1 MVVGESTE
9 AGAPNALPTPQTTA
23 PTGFPN
29 QAAVDNIMS
38 GIGNTGTVKLNN
50 HRKKLRQRFDI
61 IKKLGQGTYG
71 KVQLGINKETSQ
83 EVAIKTIKKCKIETE
98 ADLIRIRRE
107 VQIMSSVQHPNIIHI
122 YEVFENREKMVLV
135 MEFAAGGELYDYLS
149 ERKVLSEEEARRVF
163 RQIATAVYY
172 CHKHKICHRDLKL
185 ENILLDENG
194 NAKIADFGLSNV
206 FDEQRLLAT
215 FCGSPLYASPEIVKG
230 TPYQGPEVD
239 CWSLGVLLYT
249 LVYGAM
255 PFDGSNF
262 KRLVKQI
269 SQGDY
274 YEPKKPSP
282 ASPLIREMLTVCPQ
296 RRATIEQICNHWWVN
311 EGYNESCL
319 DLAEELANQ
328 TPVRLDVLLSLAP
341 SSVTADQLV
350 VPGVEDG
357 KATDRVTRSHSV
369 GSIIDLGSTEAE
381 RRIIDMVQAGGEAA
395 LMPSPT
401 RTITPAESPAQPKRK
416 LETTVS
422 MENAT
427 GAKKKEKPTE
437 NLKNESLTI
446 VEAMDVDPA
455 IPESQSQ
462 AIVDDAAE
470 QEVLQAPPPSETVRE
485 NVTEIKEEVAP
496 VEVNTEAKKVI
507 KKKVAAGAAKG
518 SEESEKTP
526 AKGVRKTASKN
537 KTADLA
543 STIKEVADED
553 APSAA
558 PASAVERKNSLPEE
572 NLTKPTERRRSRI
585 FETAEKFQN
594 MANQASDRAK
604 KFIVPGV
611 GASSGFKRDTERR
624 ASVPA
629 TTECVEKEVVT
640 QPPPVQR
647 AVTSSEEVRR
657 EESAPTVEKS
667 STREVVNKSHQDDLQ
682 SSDSKGSVQSFSLED
697 ARKSMEN
704 SIALLNQARNES
716 NPDVDQ
722 LCAKT
727 ENVAVSDENAE
738 RQRKLKNAREIIG
751 IRKPPVPFGINGRS
765 ISGSVVPSATGSE
778 KKSMR
783 LQVGPDPN
791 DVRTATFSVSTPEQR
806 TFDREPLTASIP
818 KPVAVGT
825 TTESPAG
832 EGTMKTS
839 RAEIVLKSATLP
851 RRKATKPEVQME
863 PSNKPETGM
872 RFSTEMQH
880 QMPDLRSAPI
890 REHSTPYSPLSLHQR
905 AMSLEPQAREHFVPI
920 ARPSTYIRT
929 TSSNPFR
936 ATSLS
941 RQSTNESDT
950 ETTTTTSATQ
960 SQQNVAGGTNQPIKK
975 SPREFIIPIAVEGG
989 GYITPRAG
997 SLEPSE
1003 STASGSTFRSTA
1015 SRTKR
1020 IGSLLSERDSEEDS
1034 LFNKL
1039 HRHTSLTKENDMDE
1053 PRFHSMHRLRSTRPT
1068 KKINQDPS
1076 ADSASS
1082 GEDDD
1087 EDGFEIL
1094 TAENLFSTL
1103 LQRVRA
1109 LTNRINVNNDTTTGL
1124 PSSRFMSN
1132 LRQGHTP
1139 FWHHDPFGSTTHPSH
1154 QSYSYRSETVE
1165 TKVTRLN
1172 NGGHPWRTSM
1182 TRDLTADIDS
1192 MFSRSTGSTLPRGT
1206 KNKYKRSGSDHCDGD
1221 GGDSGENLDLADLDL
1236 SQLRL
1241 TKKDLETLS
1250 SITPALSKR
1259 VQDQLLAKLPP
1270 NQAKKLS
1277 RTLSMQNN
1285 ATQNNSQKVYKRSLS
1300 GGRDISD
1307 GKPDLIKDVTD
1318 LGGKVTDLDRDSV
1331 YRRSLSRSKYDVG
1344 EKESRSSSRC
1354 RDSMRSSYSSDTSDK
1369 YKTYS
1374 PYSDN
1379 YGMTL
1384 ERKSDYEKPP
1394 SPYRYYDTLPPRS
1407 SCMSPTK
1414 EHYGRPPIGGCL
1426 SPPPVISP
1434 DNSVLRRRSSQRRI
1448 SRFLRPDFFDTP
1460 REESIYVTDREARDA
1475 ESQKILREIREKSRE
1490 RSRERN
1496 LDSYDR
1502 YKRESNEDRLAYF
1515 TDKYNPDETLSRRK
1529 HLINCPQYSP
1539 DPVANALDLIS
1550 ARRRSLSRSRD
1561 LSEGA
1566 KSCESDISLTDRI
1579 LNELQNISRQQSENP
1594 PPEEA
1599 AKIKVKK
1606 SKSKSDSSEK
1616 TGEEKKVKKQK
1627 SKSKIP
1633 AKHDTN
1639 QSSLTAN
1646 DMDLVKN
1653 LTEQINSVN
1662 LLLDNPP
1669 SEEKKKESK
1678 LIRPKSYPNKEPEK
1692 LKKISPDKSKSSL
1705 VNEQNIPQIT
1715 VEMPIQEEKCQ
1726 VRPKSFPNSKLTPPK
1741 ELKEFKKSAAVELN
1755 GITNGEKIE
1764 KPEKPAK
1771 VSKSPPKN
1779 VTESSGGNPPAT
1791 KTIKKVVKVV
1801 KKSPPKAETSNNVSE
1816 KSEKTPPKIEEV
1828 REKSPEKKSR
1838 GFLYSISQKFEKLKE
1853 NTKTKEKKNA
1863 TKEVAAGKPEKSKS
1877 KDCILNGG
1885 ENIPSAGKTEEIP
1898 TIVIKKKK
1906 TKSVEPPPQDDSKAV
1921 DEKSSAA
1928 AKLERKSKIDAMI
1941 RNLRERSVP
1950 KNSEITESGLIKRA
1964 VSVEDMPGA
1973 FNKCAVNRV
1982 LGLFKKIEKDSI
1994 ESGNRVRSTKSIGNV
2009 VGLHQNDYNGVKE
2022 RPKSSGFVSKLK
2034 KTYPYT
2040 GAKSDTIVTITEH
2053 LQKQQLGKQD
2063 KVNGNTKIPVK
2074 CLPNCPDCG
2083 EEAAAAAMQVTKR
2096 HSNGEAMGQSVE
2108 EKERIRNNR
2117 KGLMLDFTKLDCC
2130 PETSKRHSMVEPK
2143 VSNFTNN
2150 NLVNHQS
2157 NHQTAEINQN
2167 HLHTPSSD
2175 YMASYS
2181 SDSRSPYDIDCGAST
2196 STFFSP
2202 TDEPELYFDDW
2213 SVCSDDHLIVNSPP
2227 PLTKLSRNP
2236 VHVISPQHDHPAS
2249 VESIVDR
2256 IRRKSFYTRFNEKK
2270 PKRVSTIVGPA
2281 AKDYYRESSRSKSRP
2296 PEYVKSPTV
2305 TIGDHSRGVHEYY
2318 RPLRMP
2324 TDSTTS
2330 SSSSSSKHNSAP
2342 VNGYKDFLPQRHT
2355 TGDFL
2360 SGTSLRRPNYTT
2372 DLSYQVK
2379 STPGNRSSLYGEG
2392 NSIYSTFSPKRRVSY
2407 ASGGPID
2414 TYATLGRKSSGL
2426 LMGKCVENGA
2436 NPSNNFYVRTS
2447 SALPSR
2453 RSPTTNI

>member
-9 AGAPNALPTPQTTA
+9 AGAANALPTPQTTA
-23 PTGFPN
+23 PPSGFPN

-149 ERKVLSEEEARRVF
+149 ERKVLTEEEARRVF

-206 FDEQRLLAT
+206 FDDQRLLAT

-311 EGYNESCL
+311 EGYPESCL

-350 VPGVEDG
+350 VPAPEHS
-357 KATDRVTRSHSV
+357 KSTDRVPRSHSV

-422 MENAT
+422 TENAT

-437 NLKNESLTI
+437 HLKNESLTI
-446 VEAMDVDPA
+446 VEAMDVDPGV
-455 IPESQSQ
+455 PDTQSQ
-462 AIVDDAAE
+462 AIVEDAKK
-470 QEVLQAPPPSETVRE
+470 QEVLSSNALGEVAAESP
-485 NVTEIKEEVAP
+485 KEEVSTEVSPEKKKVLKKKTSEEKSP
-496 VEVNTEAKKVI
+496 VKVI
-507 KKKVAAGAAKG
+507 KKV
-518 SEESEKTP
+518 
-526 AKGVRKTASKN
+526 ASKN

-543 STIKEVADED
+543 GTIKEVVDEEGAS
-553 APSAA
+553 APSQ
-558 PASAVERKNSLPEE
+558 ERKNSLPDE
-572 NLTKPTERRRSRI
+572 NVGKPAERRRSRI

-594 MANQASDRAK
+594 LANQASDRAK
-604 KFIVPGV
+604 KFVVPG
-611 GASSGFKRDTERR
+611 GGGGGGGGSGGFKRDTERR
-624 ASVPA
+624 ASVPQ
-629 TTECVEKEVVT
+629 CVEKEVT
-640 QPPPVQR
+640 SPQAQTSAESGTPV
-647 AVTSSEEVRR
+647 V
-657 EESAPTVEKS
+657 KS
-667 STREVVNKSHQDDLQ
+667 STREEVSSKSCQDDVE
-682 SSDSKGSVQSFSLED
+682 SSDSKGSVHSFSLEE

-751 IRKPPVPFGINGRS
+751 IRKPPVPFGMNGRS
-765 ISGSVVPSATGSE
+765 ISGSVVPSATAND

-783 LQVGPDPN
+783 LQVGPDPS
-791 DVRTATFSVSTPEQR
+791 DMRTATFSVSTPEQR
-806 TFDREPLTASIP
+806 IFDREPVTASIP
-818 KPVAVGT
+818 KPAT
-825 TTESPAG
+825 APTPTPG

-851 RRKATKPEVQME
+851 RRKGTKTDIQLDTSAP
-863 PSNKPETGM
+863 NKAETGM

-880 QMPDLRSAPI
+880 QVPDLRSAPI

-905 AMSLEPQAREHFVPI
+905 AMSVEPQPREHFVPI
-920 ARPSTYIRT
+920 ARPSNYIRP

-936 ATSLS
+936 AASLS

-950 ETTTTTSATQ
+950 ETNTTTTSATQ

-1003 STASGSTFRSTA
+1003 STTSGSTFRSTA

-1020 IGSLLSERDSEEDS
+1020 MGSLLGERDSEEDS

-1039 HRHTSLTKENDMDE
+1039 HRHTSLTKESDTDE
-1053 PRFHSMHRLRSTRPT
+1053 PRFHSMHRLRSTRPV
-1068 KKINQDPS
+1068 KKINQEPS

-1109 LTNRINVNNDTTTGL
+1109 LTNRINVNNETTSGF

-1132 LRQGHTP
+1132 IRQGHSP
-1139 FWHHDPFGSTTHPSH
+1139 FWNHDPFGS
-1154 QSYSYRSETVE
+1154 
-1165 TKVTRLN
+1165 RLN

-1192 MFSRSTGSTLPRGT
+1192 MFSRSTGATLPRG
-1206 KNKYKRSGSDHCDGD
+1206 KNKFKRGGNDHCDGGD
-1221 GGDSGENLDLADLDL
+1221 GQDNGDNLDLADLDL

-1285 ATQNNSQKVYKRSLS
+1285 ASQTNGQKVYKRSLS
-1300 GGRDISD
+1300 GGRDMSD
-1307 GKPDLIKDVTD
+1307 GKPDLIKDVDMDKDGT
-1318 LGGKVTDLDRDSV
+1318 
-1331 YRRSLSRSKYDVG
+1331 YRRSQSRSRYDTA

-1354 RDSMRSSYSSDTSDK
+1354 RDSLRSSYSSDASDK

-1379 YGMTL
+1379 MAVSVD
-1384 ERKSDYEKPP
+1384 RKNDYEKLP

-1414 EHYGRPPIGGCL
+1414 DHYGRPPIGGGCL
-1426 SPPPVISP
+1426 SPPPVLSS

-1460 REESIYVTDREARDA
+1460 REESIYVADRESRDA
-1475 ESQKILREIREKSRE
+1475 DSQKILREIRERSRE
-1490 RSRERN
+1490 RS
-1496 LDSYDR
+1496 LDPYDR
-1502 YKRESNEDRLAYF
+1502 FKRDSSSDRLAYLS
-1515 TDKYNPDETLSRRK
+1515 DKYTDDALTRSRK
-1529 HLINCPQYSP
+1529 HMINCPQYTA
-1539 DPVANALDLIS
+1539 DTVANALDLIK

-1561 LSEGA
+1561 LSEGG
-1566 KSCESDISLTDRI
+1566 KSCDSEISLTDRI
-1579 LNELQNISRQQSENP
+1579 LNELQNISRASTTKSEA
-1594 PPEEA
+1594 EESS
-1599 AKIKVKK
+1599 KIAKVKK
-1606 SKSKSDSSEK
+1606 SKSKSENVTSE
-1616 TGEEKKVKKQK
+1616 ENVEKKIKKQK
-1627 SKSKIP
+1627 SKSRIP
-1633 AKHDTN
+1633 AKADPT
-1639 QSSLTAN
+1639 QMSSN
-1646 DMDLVKN
+1646 DLVKN
-1653 LTEQINSVN
+1653 LTDQINSVN
-1662 LLLDNPP
+1662 LLLENTSPP
-1669 SEEKKKESK
+1669 PPIEEKTKKESK

-1692 LKKISPDKSKSSL
+1692 MKKISPDKSKASL
-1705 VNEQNIPQIT
+1705 VAEQESANAEGQGISS
-1715 VEMPIQEEKCQ
+1715 EERSQ
-1726 VRPKSFPNSKLTPPK
+1726 SRPKSFPNSKITPPK
-1741 ELKEFKKSAAVELN
+1741 ELKEFKKSLDVN
-1755 GITNGEKIE
+1755 GLPIE
-1764 KPEKPAK
+1764 KSGKS
-1771 VSKSPPKN
+1771 SKSPPKTLTN
-1779 VTESSGGNPPAT
+1779 SDSPPTEPSKPA
-1791 KTIKKVVKVV
+1791 KTTKKVIKIV
-1801 KKSPPKAETSNNVSE
+1801 KKSPPKAESKAEVTPAAVPAIPTVE
-1816 KSEKTPPKIEEV
+1816 KSPPKTEESREKTP
-1828 REKSPEKKSR
+1828 EKKNR

-1853 NTKTKEKKNA
+1853 NTKTAKEKKKEAAKEA
-1863 TKEVAAGKPEKSKS
+1863 TPKPIVVKSKS
-1877 KDCILNGG
+1877 KECILNGDISTG
-1885 ENIPSAGKTEEIP
+1885 GQDPEVTATV
-1898 TIVIKKKK
+1898 IVKKKRSK
-1906 TKSVEPPPQDDSKAV
+1906 TADPPLELTRSEEA
-1921 DEKSSAA
+1921 SSAA
-1928 AKLERKSKIDAMI
+1928 AKQDRKSKIDAMI

-1950 KNSEITESGLIKRA
+1950 RSPVITESGLIKRA
-1964 VSVEDMPGA
+1964 VSVEDMPGT
-1973 FNKCAVNRV
+1973 FNKCGVNRV

-1994 ESGNRVRSTKSIGNV
+1994 DGNRVRNTKSIGNV
-2009 VGLHQNDYNGVKE
+2009 VGIQQNEMNGVKE
-2022 RPKSSGFVSKLK
+2022 RPKSGGFVSKLK

-2040 GAKSDTIVTITEH
+2040 GAKSDTIVTITEQ
-2053 LQKQQLGKQD
+2053 LQRQQQQQVGKQD
-2063 KVNGNTKIPVK
+2063 KVNGNTKIPMK

-2083 EEAAAAAMQVTKR
+2083 EEAVQVTKR
-2096 HSNGEAMGQSVE
+2096 HSNGEMLGQTVE

-2130 PETSKRHSMVEPK
+2130 PDAKRHSMMEPK
-2143 VSNFTNN
+2143 INNYHGHANN
-2150 NLVNHQS
+2150 NLTNHHGT
-2157 NHQTAEINQN
+2157 NEINQN
-2167 HLHTPSSD
+2167 HLHTPSSE

-2213 SVCSDDHLIVNSPP
+2213 SICSDDHVITSPP
-2227 PLTKLSRNP
+2227 PLKHTHHTPS
-2236 VHVISPQHDHPAS
+2236 HISTQPGHPSS

-2281 AKDYYRESSRSKSRP
+2281 AKDYYRDSTSRSKSRP

-2305 TIGDHSRGVHEYY
+2305 TIGDHSRGMHEYY
-2318 RPLRMP
+2318 RPIRLP
-2324 TDSTTS
+2324 TESTTS

-2342 VNGYKDFLPQRHT
+2342 INGYRSTDFLTPNRHTNDFLPT
-2355 TGDFL
+2355 PT
-2360 SGTSLRRPNYTT
+2360 LRRPNYST
-2372 DLSYQVK
+2372 DLNSYQVK
-2379 STPGNRSSLYGEG
+2379 SSNNPTNRSSLYGDG

-2414 TYATLGRKSSGL
+2414 TYATLGRKSGGL
-2426 LMGKCVENGA
+2426 LVGKCVENGA

-2453 RSPTTNI
+2453 RSPTANI

>member
-9 AGAPNALPTPQTTA
+9 AGAANALPTPQTTA

-311 EGYNESCL
+311 EGYQESCL

-350 VPGVEDG
+350 VPGLEDG
-357 KATDRVTRSHSV
+357 KPTDRVTRSHSV
-369 GSIIDLGSTEAE
+369 GSIIDLANTEAE

-446 VEAMDVDPA
+446 VEAMDLDPE
-455 IPESQSQ
+455 IPQSQSE
-462 AIVDDAAE
+462 AIVEDAKE
-470 QEVLQAPPPSETVRE
+470 KEVLQLAEEAPSETVRE
-485 NVTEIKEEVAP
+485 IVEEVPVKDGSPEKKKVVKKKEEV
-496 VEVNTEAKKVI
+496 VK
-507 KKKVAAGAAKG
+507 
-518 SEESEKTP
+518 EKTP
-526 AKGVRKTASKN
+526 VKKTASKG
-537 KTADLA
+537 KTTDLA
-543 STIKEVADED
+543 ATIKEVAEE
-553 APSAA
+553 APSV
-558 PASAVERKNSLPEE
+558 PSERKNSLPEE

-594 MANQASDRAK
+594 MANQSDRPK
-604 KFIVPGV
+604 KFVVPG
-611 GASSGFKRDTERR
+611 GGGSSGGFKRDSERR
-624 ASVPA
+624 ASVPVVEA
-629 TTECVEKEVVT
+629 TEKT
-640 QPPPVQR
+640 TPQSQVQE
-647 AVTSSEEVRR
+647 SST
-657 EESAPTVEKS
+657 PVEKS
-667 STREVVNKSHQDDLQ
+667 STREAMKSDDLQ
-682 SSDSKGSVQSFSLED
+682 SSDSKGSVQSFSLEE

-727 ENVAVSDENAE
+727 ENVAVSEENAE

-783 LQVGPDPN
+783 LQVGPDPS
-791 DVRTATFSVSTPEQR
+791 DMRTATFSVSTPEQK
-806 TFDREPLTASIP
+806 TFEREPLTASVA

-825 TTESPAG
+825 SVEAPG

-851 RRKATKPEVQME
+851 RRKATKQEVQQDT
-863 PSNKPETGM
+863 SSSTKPEPQM

-920 ARPSTYIRT
+920 ARPSNYIRT

-950 ETTTTTSATQ
+950 ETTTTSATQ
-960 SQQNVAGGTNQPIKK
+960 SQQNVAAGGTNQPIKK

-1039 HRHTSLTKENDMDE
+1039 HRHTSLTKESDTDE
-1053 PRFHSMHRLRSTRPT
+1053 PRFHSMHRLRSTRPV

-1109 LTNRINVNNDTTTGL
+1109 LTNRINVNNETTSGF

-1132 LRQGHTP
+1132 LRQGHSP

-1192 MFSRSTGSTLPRGT
+1192 MFSRSTGATLPRGP
-1206 KNKYKRSGSDHCDGD
+1206 KNKYKRGGNDHCDGGD
-1221 GGDSGENLDLADLDL
+1221 GVDNGENLDLADLDL

-1285 ATQNNSQKVYKRSLS
+1285 APQNPGQRMYKRSLS

-1318 LGGKVTDLDRDSV
+1318 SGGKSTDLDRDNV
-1331 YRRSLSRSKYDVG
+1331 FRRSLSRTRYDAG
-1344 EKESRSSSRC
+1344 DKESRSSSRC
-1354 RDSMRSSYSSDTSDK
+1354 RDSLRSSYSSDVSDK

-1379 YGMTL
+1379 L
-1384 ERKSDYEKPP
+1384 AISLDRKSDYEKPP

-1414 EHYGRPPIGGCL
+1414 EYGRPPIGGCL
-1426 SPPPVISP
+1426 SPPPVLSS

-1460 REESIYVTDREARDA
+1460 REESIYVADREARDA
-1475 ESQKILREIREKSRE
+1475 ESQKILREIRERSRE
-1490 RSRERN
+1490 RSM
-1496 LDSYDR
+1496 DTYDR
-1502 YKRESNEDRLAYF
+1502 FKRDSSEDRLAYYS
-1515 TDKYNPDETLSRRK
+1515 DKHTPDDTLNRSRK
-1529 HLINCPQYSP
+1529 HLVNCPQYSV
-1539 DPVANALDLIS
+1539 DPVANALDLINT
-1550 ARRRSLSRSRD
+1550 RRRSLSRSRD

-1566 KSCESDISLTDRI
+1566 KSCESDLSLTDRI
-1579 LNELQNISRQQSENP
+1579 LNELQSISRSKADTPQ
-1594 PPEEA
+1594 EEPV
-1599 AKIKVKK
+1599 KVKVKK

-1616 TGEEKKVKKQK
+1616 TEEKKVKKQK

-1633 AKHDTN
+1633 AKSDPN
-1639 QSSLTAN
+1639 QSTLSAN
-1646 DMDLVKN
+1646 EMDLVKN

-1662 LLLDNPP
+1662 LLLDNP
-1669 SEEKKKESK
+1669 SGEEKVKKESK
-1678 LIRPKSYPNKEPEK
+1678 LMRPKSYPSKEPEK
-1692 LKKISPDKSKSSL
+1692 VKKISPDKSKLAL
-1705 VNEQNIPQIT
+1705 VSEQEVQQQQQQP
-1715 VEMPIQEEKCQ
+1715 VQEDKSQ

-1741 ELKEFKKSAAVELN
+1741 ELKELKKSLEIN
-1755 GITNGEKIE
+1755 GIGAVEKIE
-1764 KPEKPAK
+1764 KIDKVDRVEKIGK
-1771 VSKSPPKN
+1771 SSKSPPKTL
-1779 VTESSGGNPPAT
+1779 TEPGSTPAPPKTT
-1791 KTIKKVVKVV
+1791 KKIVKIV
-1801 KKSPPKAETSNNVSE
+1801 KKSPPKSETSTPSLSE
-1816 KSEKTPPKIEEV
+1816 KIEKTPLKIEEIK
-1828 REKSPEKKSR
+1828 EKSPEKKNR

-1853 NTKTKEKKNA
+1853 NTKAKEKKNA
-1863 TKEVAAGKPEKSKS
+1863 AKEVPGKTVEKSKS
-1877 KDCILNGG
+1877 KECVLNGG
-1885 ENIPSAGKTEEIP
+1885 ESIPKSEEVP
-1898 TIVIKKKK
+1898 VVVKKKK
-1906 TKSVEPPPQDDSKAV
+1906 SKVEAQTEESREDLAN
-1921 DEKSSAA
+1921 
-1928 AKLERKSKIDAMI
+1928 KLDRKSKIDAMI

-1950 KNSEITESGLIKRA
+1950 RTSGITESGLIKRA
-1964 VSVEDMPGA
+1964 VSVEDMSGA
-1973 FNKCAVNRV
+1973 FNKCGVNRV
-1982 LGLFKKIEKDSI
+1982 LGLFKKIEK
-1994 ESGNRVRSTKSIGNV
+1994 ESMDGGNRVRNTKSIGNV
-2009 VGLHQNDYNGVKE
+2009 VGIQQTEMNGVKE

-2053 LQKQQLGKQD
+2053 LQKQQKQD
-2063 KVNGNTKIPVK
+2063 KMNGNTKIPIK
-2074 CLPNCPDCG
+2074 CMPNCPECG
-2083 EEAAAAAMQVTKR
+2083 EEAVQVTKR
-2096 HSNGEAMGQSVE
+2096 HSNGEALGQSVE

-2117 KGLMLDFTKLDCC
+2117 KGLMLDFTKLECC
-2130 PETSKRHSMVEPK
+2130 PETKRHSMVEPK
-2143 VSNFTNN
+2143 VTNFTNN
-2150 NLVNHQS
+2150 NLTNHS
-2157 NHQTAEINQN
+2157 TTTEINQN

-2227 PLTKLSRNP
+2227 PLTKLSHHTP

-2281 AKDYYRESSRSKSRP
+2281 AKDYYRDTASRSKSRP

-2342 VNGYKDFLPQRHT
+2342 VNGYRSS
-2355 TGDFL
+2355 DFL
-2360 SGTSLRRPNYTT
+2360 SHRHGGGDYLTPTALRRPTYST

-2379 STPGNRSSLYGEG
+2379 SNPSNRSSLYGEG

-2426 LMGKCVENGA
+2426 LVGKCVENGA

>member
-9 AGAPNALPTPQTTA
+9 AGAANALPTPQTTA

-311 EGYNESCL
+311 EGYQESCL

-357 KATDRVTRSHSV
+357 KSTDRVTRSHSV
-369 GSIIDLGSTEAE
+369 GSIIDLASTEAE

-427 GAKKKEKPTE
+427 GAKKKEKPTD
-437 NLKNESLTI
+437 NLRNESLTI
-446 VEAMDVDPA
+446 VEAMDVDPGMAEGQPEA
-455 IPESQSQ
+455 IAEKAKEP
-462 AIVDDAAE
+462 AAG
-470 QEVLQAPPPSETVRE
+470 EVLAD
-485 NVTEIKEEVAP
+485 IKEEVASKESSP
-496 VEVNTEAKKVI
+496 E
-507 KKKVAAGAAKG
+507 KKKVVKKKTSPAKVD
-518 SEESEKTP
+518 EEEAVKEKTP
-526 AKGVRKTASKN
+526 VKVVKKTASKN

-543 STIKEVADED
+543 ATIKEVADEEVTT
-553 APSAA
+553 P
-558 PASAVERKNSLPEE
+558 PERKNSLPDES
-572 NLTKPTERRRSRI
+572 LTKPTERRRSRI

-604 KFIVPGV
+604 KFVVPGV
-611 GASSGFKRDTERR
+611 KRDTERR
-624 ASVPA
+624 ASVPVA
-629 TTECVEKEVVT
+629 ECVEKET
-640 QPPPVQR
+640 TSQTVQQ
-647 AVTSSEEVRR
+647 SEEAKS
-657 EESAPTVEKS
+657 ENAESVLKS
-667 STREVVNKSHQDDLQ
+667 GVNKSSPDDLQ
-682 SSDSKGSVQSFSLED
+682 SSDSKGSVQSFSLEE
-697 ARKSMEN
+697 ARRSMEN

-751 IRKPPVPFGINGRS
+751 NAIQPGRLCMGIRKPPVPFGINGRS

-783 LQVGPDPN
+783 LQVGPDPS

-806 TFDREPLTASIP
+806 TFDKEPLTASLA
-818 KPVAVGT
+818 KPVAVT
-825 TTESPAG
+825 TQPETPS

-851 RRKATKPEVQME
+851 RRKVKPDTALETT
-863 PSNKPETGM
+863 SSKPDTGM

-905 AMSLEPQAREHFVPI
+905 AMSLEPQAKEHFVPI
-920 ARPSTYIRT
+920 ARPSNYIKTT

-936 ATSLS
+936 AASLS

-960 SQQNVAGGTNQPIKK
+960 SQQNVAGGANQPIKK

-1020 IGSLLSERDSEEDS
+1020 LGSLLGERDSEEDS

-1039 HRHTSLTKENDMDE
+1039 HRHTSLTKESDTDE
-1053 PRFHSMHRLRSTRPT
+1053 PRFHSMHRLRSTRPV

-1109 LTNRINVNNDTTTGL
+1109 LTNRINVNNETTSGF

-1132 LRQGHTP
+1132 LRQGHSP

-1192 MFSRSTGSTLPRGT
+1192 MFSRSTGATLPRGP
-1206 KNKYKRSGSDHCDGD
+1206 KNKYKRGGIDHDGTD
-1221 GGDSGENLDLADLDL
+1221 VVDNGENLDLADLDL

-1285 ATQNNSQKVYKRSLS
+1285 ASQSANQKIYKRSLS

-1318 LGGKVTDLDRDSV
+1318 LGGKATDLDRDSIF
-1331 YRRSLSRSKYDVG
+1331 RRSLSRTRYDTG

-1354 RDSMRSSYSSDTSDK
+1354 RDSLRSSYSSDASDK

-1374 PYSDN
+1374 HSPYSDN
-1379 YGMTL
+1379 LTVD
-1384 ERKSDYEKPP
+1384 RKSDYDKPP

-1407 SCMSPTK
+1407 SCISPTK
-1414 EHYGRPPIGGCL
+1414 EQYGRPPIGGCL
-1426 SPPPVISP
+1426 SPPPVLSS

-1460 REESIYVTDREARDA
+1460 REESIYVADKESRDA
-1475 ESQKILREIREKSRE
+1475 ESQKILREIRERSRE
-1490 RSRERN
+1490 RSRDRA
-1496 LDSYDR
+1496 LDYDR
-1502 YKRESNEDRLAYF
+1502 YKRESSEDRLTYF
-1515 TDKYNPDETLSRRK
+1515 SDKYTPEVRK
-1529 HLINCPQYSP
+1529 HLVNCPQYNS

-1550 ARRRSLSRSRD
+1550 TRRRSLSRSRD

-1566 KSCESDISLTDRI
+1566 KSCDSEISLTDRI
-1579 LNELQNISRQQSENP
+1579 LNELQNISRAKAENSIEEP
-1594 PPEEA
+1594 PI
-1599 AKIKVKK
+1599 KTKVKK
-1606 SKSKSDSSEK
+1606 SKSKSDSSER
-1616 TGEEKKVKKQK
+1616 TGEEKVKKQK

-1633 AKHDTN
+1633 AKADSN
-1639 QSSLTAN
+1639 QSCLPAN
-1646 DMDLVKN
+1646 EMDLVKN

-1662 LLLDNPP
+1662 LLLENPP
-1669 SEEKKKESK
+1669 SEEKTKKESK
-1678 LIRPKSYPNKEPEK
+1678 LMRPKSYPSKEPEK
-1692 LKKISPDKSKSSL
+1692 VKKISPDKSKLAL
-1705 VNEQNIPQIT
+1705 VSEQEVLREAQQLP
-1715 VEMPIQEEKCQ
+1715 VQEEKSQ
-1726 VRPKSFPNSKLTPPK
+1726 MRPKSFPNSKLTPPK
-1741 ELKEFKKSAAVELN
+1741 ELKEFKKSMEINGSAPVEKMSKN
-1755 GITNGEKIE
+1755 
-1764 KPEKPAK
+1764 
-1771 VSKSPPKN
+1771 SKSP
-1779 VTESSGGNPPAT
+1779 VESGSSTAT
-1791 KTIKKVVKVV
+1791 KTTKKVVKVV
-1801 KKSPPKAETSNNVSE
+1801 KKSPPKPENGEKME
-1816 KSEKTPPKIEEV
+1816 KSPVKQEEI

-1853 NTKTKEKKNA
+1853 NTKGKEKKNP
-1863 TKEVAAGKPEKSKS
+1863 TKSVEKSKS
-1877 KDCILNGG
+1877 KECVLNGG
-1885 ENIPSAGKTEEIP
+1885 ENIPSTGNAEEIP
-1898 TIVIKKKK
+1898 VVLVKKKRSK
-1906 TKSVEPPPQDDSKAV
+1906 TTEGLAEESRAEDKSQ
-1921 DEKSSAA
+1921 AA
-1928 AKLERKSKIDAMI
+1928 NKLDRKSKIDAMI

-1950 KNSEITESGLIKRA
+1950 RGSGITESGLIKRA

-1973 FNKCAVNRV
+1973 FNKCSVNRV
-1982 LGLFKKIEKDSI
+1982 LGLFKKIEK
-1994 ESGNRVRSTKSIGNV
+1994 ESQDVNRVRNTKSIGNV
-2009 VGLHQNDYNGVKE
+2009 VGLQAEMNGVKE

-2040 GAKSDTIVTITEH
+2040 GAKSDTIVTITEA
-2053 LQKQQLGKQD
+2053 LQKQQIGKQD
-2063 KVNGNTKIPVK
+2063 KMNGNTKIPMK
-2074 CLPNCPDCG
+2074 CLPNCPECG
-2083 EEAAAAAMQVTKR
+2083 EEASAVQVTKR
-2096 HSNGEAMGQSVE
+2096 HSNGDAMGQSME

-2117 KGLMLDFTKLDCC
+2117 KGLMLDFTKLECC
-2130 PETSKRHSMVEPK
+2130 PESKRHSMVEPK
-2143 VSNFTNN
+2143 VTNYTNN
-2150 NLVNHQS
+2150 NLANHS
-2157 NHQTAEINQN
+2157 AATEINQN

-2227 PLTKLSRNP
+2227 PLTKLSHNP
-2236 VHVISPQHDHPAS
+2236 VHVISPQHSHPAS

-2281 AKDYYRESSRSKSRP
+2281 AKDYYRDSTSRSKSRP
-2296 PEYVKSPTV
+2296 PEYIKSPTI

-2342 VNGYKDFLPQRHT
+2342 VNGYRSVDFLPQREY
-2355 TGDFL
+2355 
-2360 SGTSLRRPNYTT
+2360 LRRPNYSA
-2372 DLSYQVK
+2372 DLGYQVK
-2379 STPGNRSSLYGEG
+2379 NTPGNRSSLYGEG
-2392 NSIYSTFSPKRRVSY
+2392 NSIYSTYSPKRRVSY

-2414 TYATLGRKSSGL
+2414 TYATLGRKSAGL
-2426 LMGKCVENGA
+2426 LVGN
-2436 NPSNNFYVRTS
+2436 NNFYVRTS

>member
-1 MVVGESTE
+1 
-9 AGAPNALPTPQTTA
+9 
-23 PTGFPN
+23 
-29 QAAVDNIMS
+29 MS

-350 VPGVEDG
+350 VPGLEDG

-437 NLKNESLTI
+437 NLKNEPLTI
-446 VEAMDVDPA
+446 IEAMDVDPA
-455 IPESQSQ
+455 DTQSQ
-462 AIVDDAAE
+462 PEPEILPSDAVPREDVVEVKEDD
-470 QEVLQAPPPSETVRE
+470 VPPP
-485 NVTEIKEEVAP
+485 EV
-496 VEVNTEAKKVI
+496 KKVI
-507 KKKVAAGAAKG
+507 KKKAPKVG
-518 SEESEKTP
+518 EDEKTP
-526 AKGVRKTASKN
+526 VVRKTVSKN
-537 KTADLA
+537 KTSDMAT
-543 STIKEVADED
+543 TIKEVADEE
-553 APSAA
+553 PQ
-558 PASAVERKNSLPEE
+558 PERKNSLPDE
-572 NLTKPTERRRSRI
+572 TKPQERRRSRI

-604 KFIVPGV
+604 KFVVPGS
-611 GASSGFKRDTERR
+611 AFKRDTERR
-624 ASVPA
+624 ASVPT
-629 TTECVEKEVVT
+629 TTE
-640 QPPPVQR
+640 PVAEDVGAQ
-647 AVTSSEEVRR
+647 
-657 EESAPTVEKS
+657 VEKS
-667 STREVVNKSHQDDLQ
+667 STKEVVNKSDDLQ

-727 ENVAVSDENAE
+727 ENVAVSEENSE

-765 ISGSVVPSATGSE
+765 ISGSVVPTGSE

-806 TFDREPLTASIP
+806 TFDKEPLNASIP

-825 TTESPAG
+825 MAPESPAT

-851 RRKATKPEVQME
+851 RRKGTKPDGDTT
-863 PSNKPETGM
+863 NKPETAM

-920 ARPSTYIRT
+920 ARPSTYIKT
-929 TSSNPFR
+929 PSTSNAFR

-950 ETTTTTSATQ
+950 ETTTTTSAAQ

-1003 STASGSTFRSTA
+1003 STASGSTFRST
-1015 SRTKR
+1015 SRSKR

-1053 PRFHSMHRLRSTRPT
+1053 PRFHSMHRLRSTRPNM
-1068 KKINQDPS
+1068 KKMNQDPS

-1132 LRQGHTP
+1132 LRQGP

-1192 MFSRSTGSTLPRGT
+1192 MFSRSSGSTLPRG
-1206 KNKYKRSGSDHCDGD
+1206 D
-1221 GGDSGENLDLADLDL
+1221 
-1236 SQLRL
+1236 
-1241 TKKDLETLS
+1241 
-1250 SITPALSKR
+1250 
-1259 VQDQLLAKLPP
+1259 
-1270 NQAKKLS
+1270 
-1277 RTLSMQNN
+1277 
-1285 ATQNNSQKVYKRSLS
+1285 
-1300 GGRDISD
+1300 
-1307 GKPDLIKDVTD
+1307 
-1318 LGGKVTDLDRDSV
+1318 
-1331 YRRSLSRSKYDVG
+1331 YR
-1344 EKESRSSSRC
+1344 
-1354 RDSMRSSYSSDTSDK
+1354 
-1369 YKTYS
+1369 
-1374 PYSDN
+1374 
-1379 YGMTL
+1379 
-1384 ERKSDYEKPP
+1384 
-1394 SPYRYYDTLPPRS
+1394 
-1407 SCMSPTK
+1407 
-1414 EHYGRPPIGGCL
+1414 
-1426 SPPPVISP
+1426 
-1434 DNSVLRRRSSQRRI
+1434 Q
-1448 SRFLRPDFFDTP
+1448 
-1460 REESIYVTDREARDA
+1460 
-1475 ESQKILREIREKSRE
+1475 
-1490 RSRERN
+1490 
-1496 LDSYDR
+1496 
-1502 YKRESNEDRLAYF
+1502 
-1515 TDKYNPDETLSRRK
+1515 
-1529 HLINCPQYSP
+1529 
-1539 DPVANALDLIS
+1539 
-1550 ARRRSLSRSRD
+1550 
-1561 LSEGA
+1561 
-1566 KSCESDISLTDRI
+1566 
-1579 LNELQNISRQQSENP
+1579 
-1594 PPEEA
+1594 
-1599 AKIKVKK
+1599 
-1606 SKSKSDSSEK
+1606 
-1616 TGEEKKVKKQK
+1616 
-1627 SKSKIP
+1627 
-1633 AKHDTN
+1633 
-1639 QSSLTAN
+1639 
-1646 DMDLVKN
+1646 
-1653 LTEQINSVN
+1653 
-1662 LLLDNPP
+1662 
-1669 SEEKKKESK
+1669 
-1678 LIRPKSYPNKEPEK
+1678 
-1692 LKKISPDKSKSSL
+1692 
-1705 VNEQNIPQIT
+1705 
-1715 VEMPIQEEKCQ
+1715 
-1726 VRPKSFPNSKLTPPK
+1726 
-1741 ELKEFKKSAAVELN
+1741 
-1755 GITNGEKIE
+1755 
-1764 KPEKPAK
+1764 
-1771 VSKSPPKN
+1771 
-1779 VTESSGGNPPAT
+1779 
-1791 KTIKKVVKVV
+1791 
-1801 KKSPPKAETSNNVSE
+1801 
-1816 KSEKTPPKIEEV
+1816 
-1828 REKSPEKKSR
+1828 
-1838 GFLYSISQKFEKLKE
+1838 
-1853 NTKTKEKKNA
+1853 
-1863 TKEVAAGKPEKSKS
+1863 
-1877 KDCILNGG
+1877 
-1885 ENIPSAGKTEEIP
+1885 
-1898 TIVIKKKK
+1898 
-1906 TKSVEPPPQDDSKAV
+1906 
-1921 DEKSSAA
+1921 
-1928 AKLERKSKIDAMI
+1928 
-1941 RNLRERSVP
+1941 
-1950 KNSEITESGLIKRA
+1950 
-1964 VSVEDMPGA
+1964 
-1973 FNKCAVNRV
+1973 
-1982 LGLFKKIEKDSI
+1982 
-1994 ESGNRVRSTKSIGNV
+1994 
-2009 VGLHQNDYNGVKE
+2009 
-2022 RPKSSGFVSKLK
+2022 
-2034 KTYPYT
+2034 
-2040 GAKSDTIVTITEH
+2040 
-2053 LQKQQLGKQD
+2053 
-2063 KVNGNTKIPVK
+2063 
-2074 CLPNCPDCG
+2074 
-2083 EEAAAAAMQVTKR
+2083 
-2096 HSNGEAMGQSVE
+2096 
-2108 EKERIRNNR
+2108 
-2117 KGLMLDFTKLDCC
+2117 
-2130 PETSKRHSMVEPK
+2130 
-2143 VSNFTNN
+2143 
-2150 NLVNHQS
+2150 
-2157 NHQTAEINQN
+2157 
-2167 HLHTPSSD
+2167 
-2175 YMASYS
+2175 
-2181 SDSRSPYDIDCGAST
+2181 
-2196 STFFSP
+2196 FFS
-2202 TDEPELYFDDW
+2202 
-2213 SVCSDDHLIVNSPP
+2213 
-2227 PLTKLSRNP
+2227 K
-2236 VHVISPQHDHPAS
+2236 
-2249 VESIVDR
+2249 
-2256 IRRKSFYTRFNEKK
+2256 
-2270 PKRVSTIVGPA
+2270 
-2281 AKDYYRESSRSKSRP
+2281 
-2296 PEYVKSPTV
+2296 
-2305 TIGDHSRGVHEYY
+2305 
-2318 RPLRMP
+2318 
-2324 TDSTTS
+2324 
-2330 SSSSSSKHNSAP
+2330 
-2342 VNGYKDFLPQRHT
+2342 
-2355 TGDFL
+2355 
-2360 SGTSLRRPNYTT
+2360 
-2372 DLSYQVK
+2372 
-2379 STPGNRSSLYGEG
+2379 
-2392 NSIYSTFSPKRRVSY
+2392 
-2407 ASGGPID
+2407 
-2414 TYATLGRKSSGL
+2414 
-2426 LMGKCVENGA
+2426 
-2436 NPSNNFYVRTS
+2436 
-2447 SALPSR
+2447 
-2453 RSPTTNI
+2453 